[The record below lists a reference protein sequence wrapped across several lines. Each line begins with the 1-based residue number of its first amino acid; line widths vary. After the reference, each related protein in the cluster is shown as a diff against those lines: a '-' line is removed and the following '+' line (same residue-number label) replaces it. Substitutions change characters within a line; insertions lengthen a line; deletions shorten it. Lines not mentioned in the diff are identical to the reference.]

1 MNIMN
6 FEYLI
11 DMNIM
16 NYQYLIIFAVLIFIV
31 IIVLKANKK
40 DFYIE
45 SNRLV
50 DYLGGKDNIIAME
63 VNMSRFKVTLNDVS
77 KVNKEAIQKMGAKG
91 IVEIDNQLK
100 IILGPNAKT
109 LLKYI
114 EELKK

>member
-16 NYQYLIIFAVLIFIV
+16 NYQYLIILAVLIFIV

-45 SNRLV
+45 SNKLV

-100 IILGPNAKT
+100 IIFGKDAK
-109 LLKYI
+109 
-114 EELKK
+114 ELKKCIDDLL

>member
-16 NYQYLIIFAVLIFIV
+16 NYQYLIILAVLIFIV

-45 SNRLV
+45 SN
-50 DYLGGKDNIIAME
+50 K
-63 VNMSRFKVTLNDVS
+63 
-77 KVNKEAIQKMGAKG
+77 
-91 IVEIDNQLK
+91 
-100 IILGPNAKT
+100 
-109 LLKYI
+109 
-114 EELKK
+114 